1 MFEFNNGS
9 ACLNETTTSCEHQAD
24 AAAYSINLLTL
35 LVTNSLK
42 LVFILSILLNT
53 TTIIS
58 ILMMKSFNQ
67 INLMIFNL
75 ALSDLV
81 HTTSIPV
88 FIKQTLED
96 KYIVSVLGCR
106 LFFLVDFIGM
116 SVSAFTVAAL
126 SVERYLVVCDD
137 KKRIEQFSDKFK
149 IFITLVFLGLVWAV
163 AIMFPLPF
171 VLSLSQNLKK
181 GVVCYS
187 YWAEDSIVTFFLFK
201 FILIFLLPYT
211 LIIFSS
217 IILLSFLR
225 EWLKK
230 INQNNFTVTYSI
242 RKNSSMR
249 QTLTELDDI
258 EFHKSNK
265 IVQCQKST
273 DSSSLVANSSFR
285 CKRQSNANNYRA
297 KIQRKSSRNVLL
309 IACLFLVQW
318 MPIWIMQIISTFSSN
333 DINIKCLVLVTTLL
347 TYTNSISNP
356 IIYMLNTY
364 NFKHFWKRLLNS

>member
-1 MFEFNNGS
+1 MFAFNNGS
-9 ACLNETTTSCEHQAD
+9 VCLNETTSCEHQAVD
-24 AAAYSINLLTL
+24 AAYSINLLTL

-88 FIKQTLED
+88 FIKQTIED

-126 SVERYLVVCDD
+126 SIERYLVVCDD

-187 YWAEDSIVTFFLFK
+187 YWAEDSIVTFFLLK

-211 LIIFSS
+211 LIILSS

-249 QTLTELDDI
+249 QTLTELDEI
-258 EFHKSNK
+258 EFHKSNRL
-265 IVQCQKST
+265 VQCQKST
-273 DSSSLVANSSFR
+273 DSSSLVANNSFR
-285 CKRQSNANNYRA
+285 CKRQSNPNNYRA

-309 IACLFLVQW
+309 IAFLFVYHY
-318 MPIWIMQIISTFSSN
+318 SGYYSF
-333 DINIKCLVLVTTLL
+333 
-347 TYTNSISNP
+347 
-356 IIYMLNTY
+356 
-364 NFKHFWKRLLNS
+364 